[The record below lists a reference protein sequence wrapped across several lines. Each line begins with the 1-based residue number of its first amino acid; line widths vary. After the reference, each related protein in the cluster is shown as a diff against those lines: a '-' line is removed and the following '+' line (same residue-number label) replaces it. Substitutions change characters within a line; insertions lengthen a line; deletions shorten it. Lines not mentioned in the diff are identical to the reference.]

1 MSPATDTTL
10 VSSIILPTY
19 KRPLEAPWPPAVG
32 PIETLH
38 LCAVRLSCLEKVG
51 SAMVTLRASQG
62 QTEARKPITAT
73 NEGLPFQTCL
83 YLRSDCSAVV
93 TLSATA
99 AEDVILGLFIRGV
112 GEKTGRCAWR
122 GNVTFSVGATVWW
135 DCDRAGERNMQHIPS
150 ARRARASDLFRINV
164 L

>member
-51 SAMVTLRASQG
+51 SAIYAACVSRANRSEE
-62 QTEARKPITAT
+62 TDHSNKWRSTFPD
-73 NEGLPFQTCL
+73 LPVSSLWLLC
-83 YLRSDCSAVV
+83 CSHAVCH
-93 TLSATA
+93 SSR
-99 AEDVILGLFIRGV
+99 GCYSRFIYKGS
-112 GEKTGRCAWR
+112 GGKTGRCAWR

-135 DCDRAGERNMQHIPS
+135 DCDRAGERNMRHIPS

>member
-112 GEKTGRCAWR
+112 GGGNGKMRLEGKRHIFSRSDGVVRLWPSR
-122 GNVTFSVGATVWW
+122 GEEYAAHTL
-135 DCDRAGERNMQHIPS
+135 
-150 ARRARASDLFRINV
+150 RASGQGVGSFPD
-164 L
+164 